1 VGRKVAVSTILPKC
15 CGDGCGLTVGRLGG
29 DLEPIGEFHM
39 RFSFGNWLLPSRRR
53 QGFCAASTSLKTMAS
68 AVRLSTLIYL
78 MQKRSHFVG
87 CRVTVRV
94 CLTLC

>member
-1 VGRKVAVSTILPKC
+1 
-15 CGDGCGLTVGRLGG
+15 
-29 DLEPIGEFHM
+29 
-39 RFSFGNWLLPSRRR
+39 LLPSRRR